1 MKKSVF
7 KVVLGSLLL
16 LVPVLPGTAA
26 GSEKSAEKP
35 LLRAAIFVQNRA
47 GLELQN
53 QIEVL
58 NDHLTADLTGKGFSI
73 IDKDVV
79 AARFRESR
87 DHDEAVRNNLKAL
100 EEAIKPNASE
110 AGAADALTGASA
122 LRMAQ
127 MIGADYLVIATIHPL
142 GVETRAFKGEN
153 TIYGTNN
160 QATMYTL
167 RIALKLLDGKQGGTV
182 YGDMVTASDRVVTS
196 QNLTINSTDIL
207 PKLIDAGARKIA
219 DTVAGKVESIRN
231 VKVNTIPVV
240 EFTVTSNVEGA
251 TVELDGAAIGSTPGR
266 YKAAPGLH
274 QLRISKEWLSTWERT
289 VNIFQDQSL
298 HVSLELSQEGLRR
311 YATIEQLKLDLARGK
326 QQNDMEMKER
336 AAGIGTAGEQSEAE
350 AFAGKKGGEGEM
362 KTPEESQER
371 SQGPPAENIN
381 K

>member
-7 KVVLGSLLL
+7 MLVLGSLLL
-16 LVPVLPGTAA
+16 LAPVLPGTAA

-47 GLELQN
+47 GQELQN
-53 QIEVL
+53 QIEAL

-79 AARFRESR
+79 AARFRES
-87 DHDEAVRNNLKAL
+87 NNLKAL
-100 EEAIKPNASE
+100 EEAIQPNASE
-110 AGAADALTGASA
+110 TGAADAFTGASA

-127 MIGADYLVIATIHPL
+127 MIGADYLVIATIQPL
-142 GVETRAFKGEN
+142 GAETRTFKGEN

-160 QATMYTL
+160 QATIYSL
-167 RIALKLLDGKQGGTV
+167 RIALKVLEGKQGGTV
-182 YGDMVTASDRVVTS
+182 YGDMVTASDRVVTG
-196 QNLTINSTDIL
+196 QNLTIDSTDIL
-207 PKLIDAGARKIA
+207 PRLIDACARKIA
-219 DTVAGKVESIRN
+219 DAVAGKVESIRN
-231 VKVNTIPVV
+231 VKVNTIPGV

-251 TVELDGAAIGSTPGR
+251 TVELDGAVIGSTPGR

-289 VNIFQDQSL
+289 VNIIQDQSL
-298 HVSLELSQEGLRR
+298 YVSLELSQEGLRR

-350 AFAGKKGGEGEM
+350 ASAGKKGGEGEM
-362 KTPEESQER
+362 KKPEESQER
-371 SQGPPAENIN
+371 SEGPPAENIN